1 MAQHALDEAQ
11 VVAAATELAKQIGFE
26 AVTLTKTAAQLAIRP
41 QSMYRYV
48 KNTDDLKGKILAENM
63 ALLVNQLYE
72 QLIGLSGE
80 QALTQLMMTVA
91 FSEYTQIMPHDFA
104 GVAKYLHYDAVR
116 EQYNRLYEMIPRL
129 LKSLISDADKIRRGT
144 QLLADYMLGES
155 VTSRNNENDDLT
167 QRRADFS
174 ANIAQILAMLRN

>member
-1 MAQHALDEAQ
+1 
-11 VVAAATELAKQIGFE
+11 
-26 AVTLTKTAAQLAIRP
+26 
-41 QSMYRYV
+41 
-48 KNTDDLKGKILAENM
+48 
-63 ALLVNQLYE
+63 
-72 QLIGLSGE
+72 
-80 QALTQLMMTVA
+80 
-91 FSEYTQIMPHDFA
+91 
-104 GVAKYLHYDAVR
+104 
-116 EQYNRLYEMIPRL
+116 MIPRL